1 MSDLRD
7 IAGAFEA
14 LGKWLKAIAGHVSAQ
29 DGHLVQ
35 IRENIHHANNVM
47 APVPF
52 EIEELKRLFI
62 TQTEASERL
71 EARLTLLH
79 DNMIE
84 GFRRQGVRIEK
95 TERITDGQRQPETR

>member
-7 IAGAFEA
+7 IANAFEA
-14 LGKWLKAIAGHVSAQ
+14 LGRWLKAIATHVSAQ

-35 IRENIHHANNVM
+35 IRENIHNANNTM

-52 EIEELKRLFI
+52 ELEELKRLAI
-62 TQTEASERL
+62 QLKEGQDRIET
-71 EARLTLLH
+71 RLTLLH

-84 GFRRQGVRIEK
+84 GFRRQGVRIERV
-95 TERITDGQRQPETR
+95 EDGQRVDKAR

>member
-7 IAGAFEA
+7 IASAFEA
-14 LGKWLKAIAGHVSAQ
+14 LGRWLKAIAMHVSAQ

-35 IRENIHHANNVM
+35 IRENIHKANNTM

-52 EIEELKRLFI
+52 QVEELKQLFLEVKG
-62 TQTEASERL
+62 TQERI

-84 GFRRQGVRIEK
+84 GFRRQGVRIERV
-95 TERITDGQRQPETR
+95 EQDGKRQPEAR

>member
-7 IAGAFEA
+7 IASAFEA
-14 LGKWLKAIAGHVSAQ
+14 LGRWLNAIATHVSAQ

-35 IRENIHHANNVM
+35 IRENIHNANNTM
-47 APVPF
+47 ATVPF
-52 EIEELKRLFI
+52 EIEELKKLAV
-62 TQTEASERL
+62 QLVAGQERI
-71 EARLTLLH
+71 ETRLTLLH

-95 TERITDGQRQPETR
+95 VEDGQRLNQAG